1 MSEPIEERGIQLEK
15 NRLEALTDGIF
26 AFSMTLLVTSLI
38 LPRSSAITETSTE
51 ALLSL
56 VPDFYH
62 YIIAFFVLSA
72 FWMSHHVQF
81 AHIRSLDKPFLFL
94 NIIGLFFV
102 TVVPFSTSFIGDY
115 SDDLVATAVF
125 EINLLV
131 LGLVFLLQW
140 VYATRGFRLVS
151 PEYPEIR
158 IRFGIW
164 RNLVIPF
171 LSLFGIILAV
181 AGFNGSTMVYLLSPL
196 ASWAVGRVI
205 LGKGDCRV
213 NRSGR
218 QADPL

>member
-1 MSEPIEERGIQLEK
+1 MASHTIMDNPIRKSIEERGIKLDK

-38 LPRSSAITETSTE
+38 LPRSATITQTSTE

-56 VPDFYH
+56 VPDFFH

-81 AHIRSLDKPFLFL
+81 THIRSLDRPFLFL

-140 VYATRGFRLVS
+140 VYATRGYLLVS
-151 PEYPEIR
+151 PDYPEIR

-164 RNLVIPF
+164 RNLVIPS

-181 AGFNGSTMVYLLSPL
+181 AGFKSSTMVYLLSPL
-196 ASWAVGRVI
+196 ASWTVGRVI
-205 LGKGDCRV
+205 LKKG
-213 NRSGR
+213 
-218 QADPL
+218 

>member
-1 MSEPIEERGIQLEK
+1 VASHTIMDNPIRKSIEERGIKLDK

-38 LPRSSAITETSTE
+38 LPRSATITQTSTE

-56 VPDFYH
+56 VPDFFH

-81 AHIRSLDKPFLFL
+81 THIRSLDRPFLFL

-140 VYATRGFRLVS
+140 VYATRGYLLVS
-151 PEYPEIR
+151 PDYPEIR

-164 RNLVIPF
+164 RNLVIPS

-181 AGFNGSTMVYLLSPL
+181 AGFKSSTMVYLLSPL
-196 ASWAVGRVI
+196 ASWTVGRVI
-205 LGKGDCRV
+205 LKKG
-213 NRSGR
+213 
-218 QADPL
+218 